1 MPKPTQAEFVC
12 SSNSGLSKEPAP
24 VLREP
29 CNLGSDA
36 QGEVTPGQ
44 SQDTSLPSSCFTD
57 KFWHFSQLKNLVAQ
71 YIDTR
76 NGVLMLYAHFLLCA
90 RTECLYCCWGKANP
104 LEMCVIMAM
113 GSPGWSVLWLRP
125 QFHVTFINI

>member
-12 SSNSGLSKEPAP
+12 SLNSGLSKEPAP
-24 VLREP
+24 VLQEP

-44 SQDTSLPSSCFTD
+44 SQDASLPSSCFTD

-71 YIDTR
+71 YIFFSVPELSAYTAV
-76 NGVLMLYAHFLLCA
+76 GVRPTHWRCVSSWGWGALAGLC
-90 RTECLYCCWGKANP
+90 
-104 LEMCVIMAM
+104 
-113 GSPGWSVLWLRP
+113 
-125 QFHVTFINI
+125 